1 MKQSWYTL
9 TDEGW
14 QNVIAGYI
22 LDGHLEMAMEII
34 EKRRSN
40 GQVLRRSIYK
50 DVITGLCAV
59 GEIDEA
65 LRFVRDLEA
74 TEVTWV
80 TSQQL
85 AYHLLAAATE
95 QLHVSYIS
103 PQSKMSRLQY
113 WLWIAR
119 GDPHLLAQGH
129 RRQHV

>member
-40 GQVLRRSIYK
+40 GQVLRRGIYK
-50 DVITGLCAV
+50 DIITGLCAV

-65 LRFVRDLEA
+65 LRFVRILEA

-80 TSQQL
+80 TSQTL

-103 PQSKMSRLQY
+103 PPK
-113 WLWIAR
+113 AR
-119 GDPHLLAQGH
+119 
-129 RRQHV
+129 

>member
-22 LDGHLEMAMEII
+22 LDGQLEMAMEII

-40 GQVLRRSIYK
+40 GQVLRRDIYR
-50 DVITGLCAV
+50 DAITGLCAV

-74 TEVTWV
+74 TEATWV
-80 TSQQL
+80 TSKSL
-85 AYHLLAAATE
+85 VYHLLVTATE
-95 QLHVSYIS
+95 QLHVN
-103 PQSKMSRLQY
+103 
-113 WLWIAR
+113 
-119 GDPHLLAQGH
+119 
-129 RRQHV
+129 

>member
-22 LDGHLEMAMEII
+22 LDGQLEMAMEVI

-40 GQVLRRSIYK
+40 GQILRRDVYR

-74 TEVTWV
+74 METTWV
-80 TSQQL
+80 TSQSL
-85 AYHLLAAATE
+85 AYHLLVAATE
-95 QLHVSYIS
+95 QLHVS
-103 PQSKMSRLQY
+103 
-113 WLWIAR
+113 
-119 GDPHLLAQGH
+119 
-129 RRQHV
+129 